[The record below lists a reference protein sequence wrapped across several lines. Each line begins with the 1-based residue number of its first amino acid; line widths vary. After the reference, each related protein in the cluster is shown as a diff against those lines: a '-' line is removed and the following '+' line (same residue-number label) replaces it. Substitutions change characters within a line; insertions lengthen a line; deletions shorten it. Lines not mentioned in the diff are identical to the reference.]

1 MEYNPPIIVPKGGLV
16 ADVEY
21 FNQVPRTQR
30 WYTPTNICT
39 TVRLQ
44 QVTLADLTLHDE
56 LGGSR
61 LRNTCNKAE
70 ARRKGAQRL
79 SEHDHS
85 RLLDEISRME
95 ILEFDEDE
103 DDIMDCSDSE
113 EGEESMDD
121 DESSDSES
129 SSE

>member
-1 MEYNPPIIVPKGGLV
+1 M
-16 ADVEY
+16 
-21 FNQVPRTQR
+21 
-30 WYTPTNICT
+30 
-39 TVRLQ
+39 
-44 QVTLADLTLHDE
+44 TLADLTLHDE

-61 LRNTCNKAE
+61 LPNTCNKAE

-103 DDIMDCSDSE
+103 DDIMDFLDSE
-113 EGEESMDD
+113 GEQSMD